1 MPRRVSGYEW
11 AREAGERRNENT
23 SGGDREVNDNVGETF
38 ETLSVSGQSRGV
50 EWSRLA
56 PTERMGVEQLS
67 APYEGPWELL

>member
-1 MPRRVSGYEW
+1 MV
-11 AREAGERRNENT
+11 T
-23 SGGDREVNDNVGETF
+23 SGRERPARGGTKTLQADGEVNDNVGETF